1 MSSLLQ
7 KLKVKPQPGVKKE
20 FAVGIVKKSKAKPD
34 KKDQAEDVESD
45 KLEIQ
50 ELKVEADEDIEQGVD
65 GVVDGDGGVGDDAVD
80 SAVDLTDKDPGIT
93 IIDKRKIGYN
103 RKDFLKRLREKGL
116 VAPVIGKKPEPTI
129 KPKKFKKPVVKDEEK
144 GEKPVVIKK
153 LKKKLKLSSKI
164 TKGSITAFQGENV
177 VKKAKAKPKLKVV
190 QEAPVELMKIGDTDI
205 KDRLRPKEDTVIK
218 APQYYMNNRQAF
230 VQFINTLFYRYKS
243 ELEDESKDVTCES
256 RTTGGPFKAMPH
268 QKIVR
273 DYLSLYSP
281 YRGLLLYHGL
291 GSGKTCSSVGIAE
304 GLKTRNQVIIMTPAS
319 LRMNYIEQMKKCGD
333 DLYKKNQYWEFINTE
348 SNPEYIDTLAKVLN
362 LDKTFIKKNNGAWL
376 VNVNKASNY
385 NDLSAEAKENL
396 NNQINKMIQAK
407 YKFINYNGLR
417 MSHVDALSRDGSI
430 NPFDNKVIIIDEAHN
445 FISRIVNKL
454 GRTDT
459 ISMRLYEYL
468 LSARNC
474 RIVLLTGTP
483 IINYPNEIGIL
494 FNILRG
500 YIKTW
505 HLPLNVKTD
514 RKINE
519 ASLKQIFE
527 KEKMLDYLEY
537 RPSSKTLVIT
547 KNPFGFINV
556 RRKVRGKDETKLM
569 GVKVAKDA
577 NLTNYELP
585 DNEIYSDETFE
596 RYIFS
601 KLAENDI
608 DVIRSGIR
616 VENFKALP
624 DTLEEFK
631 NLFIAASGEVQNEK
645 MFKNRIIG
653 LTSYFKS
660 AQEALLPKYDKATD
674 MVVEKIPMSD
684 YQFGIYEKAREAER
698 DQEKNNAKR
707 KKRGGKQTDGLYDD
721 TVSTYR
727 IFSRAFCNFV
737 FPPEMKRP
745 MPNDDENLADAV
757 KKLDEDDVDNKD
769 VTQRM
774 DNPDGKYNA
783 DDAEEL
789 KKEIDEKE
797 DVSYDARISGAL
809 KFLKENEA
817 TYLSE
822 EGLSK
827 YSPKFLSMLH
837 NIKES
842 MDDTTSN
849 GLHLI
854 YSQFRTL
861 EGIGIFK
868 LVLEANGFTQFR
880 LKKNARD
887 EWTVNIPDEDKGK
900 PTFALYT
907 GTETAE
913 EKEIIR
919 NIYNSEWEYVPK
931 TVTNELKEMSRNNHY
946 GEIIKVLMITSS
958 GAEGIDLKNIR
969 HIHLVEPYWHPVR
982 LEQVI
987 GRGVRICSHADLPEQ
1002 LRNVKVYLYLMTF
1015 TEEQKLGDASIELR
1029 LKDLSKKLY
1038 HHDKETG
1045 IYHPID
1051 ETDKEQVKISSR
1063 IPLTSDEALH
1073 EISTIKDEINKQLI
1087 KSVKEASIDC
1097 DIHSRAGMKEGL
1109 ICLSYGDKVSSTKM
1123 SYTPSY
1129 KSQATDVEEE
1139 FNVEKITWKAIT
1151 LTLGSKKYKLR
1162 LEEDGKTRT
1171 DMVYDYASFERAKT
1185 VPGAQPLY
1193 LGRLVFIGK
1202 KVRIVPDE

>member
-1 MSSLLQ
+1 MSTLIQ
-7 KLKVKPQPGVKKE
+7 KLKLKPQPEVKKQ
-20 FAVGIVKKSKAKPD
+20 FAVGIVKQTKP
-34 KKDQAEDVESD
+34 KKIDEVESS
-45 KLEIQ
+45 
-50 ELKVEADEDIEQGVD
+50 ELPDIE
-65 GVVDGDGGVGDDAVD
+65 VVDAPIDDEEEEGVEETKDDRREEKPSGV
-80 SAVDLTDKDPGIT
+80 T
-93 IIDKRKIGYN
+93 IIDRRKTGYN
-103 RKDFLKRLREKGL
+103 RSELLKRLRQKGL
-116 VAPVIGKKPEPTI
+116 VVPTI
-129 KPKKFKKPVVKDEEK
+129 AASKPSEIAKPKKAFKKPQSDTSDKDDD
-144 GEKPVVIKK
+144 GKPKMIKVRK
-153 LKKKLKLSSKI
+153 LKKKIKLSGKI
-164 TKGSITAFQGENV
+164 TKGSITAFPQEKPV
-177 VKKAKAKPKLKVV
+177 RKPKGKDKRLIADV
-190 QEAPVELMKIGDTDI
+190 PVAIMRIGDTNM
-205 KDRLRPKEDTVIK
+205 KDRMREKTDTIIK

-230 VQFINTLFYRYKS
+230 VQFINTLFYGYKD
-243 ELEDESKDVTCES
+243 ELEDQSKDVSCDS
-256 RTTGGPFKAMPH
+256 RSTGGPFEAMPH

-273 DYLSLYSP
+273 DYLSLYTP

-304 GLKTRNQVIIMTPAS
+304 GLKSRNQVIIMTPAS

-333 DLYKKNQYWEFINTE
+333 DLYKKNQFWEFINTE
-348 SNPEYIDTLAKVLN
+348 ANPEYIDTLSGVLN
-362 LDKTFIKKNNGAWL
+362 IEKEYIRKNNGAWL
-376 VNVNKASNY
+376 INVTKESNY
-385 NDLSAEAKENL
+385 NDLDADEKESL
-396 NNQINKMIQAK
+396 DNQINKMIQAK

-417 MSHVDALSRDGSI
+417 MSHIDALSRDGAI

-459 ISMRLYEYL
+459 ISMRLYEFL
-468 LSARNC
+468 LSAKNC

-505 HLPLNVKTD
+505 HIPLNVKTD

-519 ASLKQIFE
+519 TVLKSIFE

-537 RPSSKTLVIT
+537 RPSSKTLIIT

-556 RRKVRGKDETKLM
+556 RRKVRGKDQTKLM
-569 GVKVAKDA
+569 GIKVAKDA
-577 NLTNYELP
+577 DLKDYELP

-601 KLAENDI
+601 KLSENDV
-608 DVIRSGIR
+608 DVVRSSIR

-624 DTLEEFK
+624 DTLDEFK
-631 NLFIAASGEVQNEK
+631 NLFISQSGEVQNEQ

-660 AQEALLPKYDKATD
+660 AQEALLPKYEKETD
-674 MVVEKIPMSD
+674 MEIEKIAMSD

-707 KKRGGKQTDGLYDD
+707 KKRGKKADGLYDD

-745 MPNDDENLADAV
+745 MPNDEESLGDAV
-757 KKLDEDDVDNKD
+757 KKLDEDDIDNKD
-769 VTQRM
+769 IADRV

-783 DDAEEL
+783 DDAEDL
-789 KKEIDEKE
+789 GREIATKE
-797 DVSYDARISGAL
+797 DVSYDTRIKTAL
-809 KFLKENEA
+809 TFLKENEER
-817 TYLSE
+817 YLSE
-822 EGLSK
+822 AGLSK
-827 YSPKFLSMLH
+827 YSPKFLSMLN
-837 NIKES
+837 NITETLE
-842 MDDTTSN
+842 DPTRN

-880 LKKNARD
+880 IKKNTRD
-887 EWTVNIPDEDKGK
+887 DWVLDISEEDKGK

-919 NIYNSEWEYVPK
+919 NIYNSEWEYVP
-931 TVTNELKEMSRNNHY
+931 TTITNELKEVSRNNHY

-987 GRGVRICSHADLPEQ
+987 GRGVRICSHKDLPEE

-1015 TEEQKLGDASIELR
+1015 TETQKASDASIELR

-1038 HHDKETG
+1038 HLDTETG
-1045 IYHPID
+1045 AYHSID
-1051 ETDKEQVKISSR
+1051 ETDAEQVRVSSR

-1097 DIHSRAGMKEGL
+1097 DIHSKAGMKEGL
-1109 ICLSYGDKVSSTKM
+1109 ICLSYGDRVSSTKM

-1129 KSQATDVEEE
+1129 KTQSTDIEEK
-1139 FNVEKITWKAIT
+1139 FNVETITWKAVT
-1151 LTLGSKKYKLR
+1151 LKLGDKKYKIR
-1162 LEEDGKTRT
+1162 LGDDGKRT

-1185 VPGAQPLY
+1185 VPGAKPLY
-1193 LGRLVFIGK
+1193 LGKLVITGK
-1202 KVRIVPDE
+1202 KAKIIPDE